1 MNEIQEE
8 KINSSLINIE
18 TLQKEY
24 EVVLQE
30 YQESLQNYITSL
42 TNSTN
47 LSSDS
52 TNLSSDSTS
61 ESTNTTN
68 LSSDSTT
75 SNSTNLSSDLTS
87 DSRNL
92 SSDSTNSNSFMSLKG
107 RTWWGTKGI
116 QEQSAATEE
125 ECKDMC
131 FHLENCTGATFN
143 AEQHYCWMRTGKSK
157 ITVGRDDDYALVKTK
172 IGLLSIMSNLNDRLI
187 LLNKKITDELKSI
200 QPQVTTQTNDKY
212 IKQQQLNDSYQQIY
226 EQRKEIEKQ
235 LQEYNSIEKDEENQ
249 YLYVNQK
256 NTVMIMWMLVALIL
270 ILVVF
275 NLHKIYSFVYY
286 IVILCLILVVLVIL
300 SYSLVSPSSMLGLIV
315 LLFLIFF
322 ILQKYKQTNGV

>member
-8 KINSSLINIE
+8 KINSSLINID

-42 TNSTN
+42 TNTDLSSDSTN

-52 TNLSSDSTS
+52 TNLSSDST
-61 ESTNTTN
+61 N
-68 LSSDSTT
+68 LSSNST
-75 SNSTNLSSDLTS
+75 NSTNLSSNSTNTNS
-87 DSRNL
+87 T
-92 SSDSTNSNSFMSLKG
+92 SDSTNTNSFMSLKG

-157 ITVGRDDDYALVKTK
+157 ITVGRDDDYALV
-172 IGLLSIMSNLNDRLI
+172 S
-187 LLNKKITDELKSI
+187 TDAAGASE
-200 QPQVTTQTNDKY
+200 
-212 IKQQQLNDSYQQIY
+212 
-226 EQRKEIEKQ
+226 
-235 LQEYNSIEKDEENQ
+235 
-249 YLYVNQK
+249 
-256 NTVMIMWMLVALIL
+256 
-270 ILVVF
+270 
-275 NLHKIYSFVYY
+275 
-286 IVILCLILVVLVIL
+286 
-300 SYSLVSPSSMLGLIV
+300 
-315 LLFLIFF
+315 
-322 ILQKYKQTNGV
+322 